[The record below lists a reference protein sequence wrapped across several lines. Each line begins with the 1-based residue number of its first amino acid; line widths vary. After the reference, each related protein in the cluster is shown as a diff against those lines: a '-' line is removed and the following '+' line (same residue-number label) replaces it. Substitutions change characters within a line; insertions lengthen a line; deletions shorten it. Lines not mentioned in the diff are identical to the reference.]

1 MGPSD
6 TRPEGDALIPDAR
19 KTQLSASET
28 VKAAISRAVFTHNF
42 CEQKN
47 FKKIQKN
54 LSKNFSI
61 FPANRRQN
69 HIN

>member
-19 KTQLSASET
+19 KTQLSAPET

-42 CEQKN
+42 NEQKN
-47 FKKIQKN
+47 FKKIQTK
-54 LSKNFSI
+54 S
-61 FPANRRQN
+61 Q
-69 HIN
+69 

>member
-42 CEQKN
+42 YEQK
-47 FKKIQKN
+47 FKKIQPKSQQNFFRFFLQIHAKN
-54 LSKNFSI
+54 I
-61 FPANRRQN
+61 
-69 HIN
+69 